1 MRKLLIPLLA
11 ALALPT
17 AVNAGDL
24 GNADY
29 PSIEKIFPILKG
41 KSKSEVRRKEV
52 LVESLQDE
60 FKMECGID
68 VRAYQG
74 SRVDKC
80 TIRFKNGRL
89 TVDDSYGIKPEQ
101 VRTIISDRY
110 YGFME
115 VHYID
120 QNGNYSMAY
129 IFHPKAREQG
139 AFLLLHPFN
148 TRLFKWMHTGR

>member
-1 MRKLLIPLLA
+1 MKRFLLPLLA
-11 ALALPT
+11 ALAFPI

-29 PSIEKIFPILKG
+29 PSIEKIFPILEN
-41 KSKSEVRRKEV
+41 KSKSKIRRKEV
-52 LVESLQDE
+52 LAESLQDE

-115 VHYID
+115 LHYID
-120 QNGNYSMAY
+120 QNGNYLMAY
-129 IFHPKAREQG
+129 IFHPKAGNQG
-139 AFLLLHPFN
+139 AFLYLHPFN
-148 TRLFKWMHTGR
+148 TRLLRWMHTGQ